1 MKDLVCYT
9 LHLDSGECL
18 EALLPVS
25 IPVRLVIDLLI
36 RTSHLPTTHN
46 EIEQPLSYALFAGPE
61 RHRLS
66 NEQTLAQTPY
76 ANGGELWLM
85 AMEIPVVTHDTT
97 PASRPRP
104 TLQTLLMATLL
115 LGGIGLVVTL
125 VLLVLFLPDT
135 WTDLANANGTPER
148 TPATRGGLLHNA
160 PSPAVS
166 MIGDHALSPTST
178 MIPRPISVYAITPAS
193 PVLLTRPLSLTLRGS
208 ALDQV
213 ETVRLVPEANDAPP
227 MSASFTIQ
235 TPQTLNLTIQNPP
248 VSLSGIVTYTVE
260 LNNRRAT
267 SFTLQGA
274 TPATGSLSPT
284 STPSFPSTDEPG
296 TFLASVAQSFQ
307 GTEESE
313 NYQSCISG
321 QVRDSK
327 GEGIRSAILIITN
340 GNLSIE
346 KITLEG
352 GTYRHCNMG
361 AATWRVRLTFVPGPV
376 PLANDPV
383 AECFVNGEASQ
394 EAIVNFIEQ

>member
-18 EALLPVS
+18 EVLLPVS

-46 EIEQPLSYALFAGPE
+46 DMGQPLSYALFAGPE
-61 RHRLS
+61 RRRLS
-66 NEQTLAQTPY
+66 NEQTLSQTSY
-76 ANGGELWLM
+76 ASGGELWLM

-104 TLQTLLMATLL
+104 TLQTLLMVTLL
-115 LGGIGLVVTL
+115 PGGIGLVVVL

-135 WTDLANANGTPER
+135 WTGLANIKGTPEK
-148 TPATRGGLLHNA
+148 TPATREGLRHNA
-160 PSPAVS
+160 PSPALS
-166 MIGDHALSPTST
+166 MMGDRALSPTST

-193 PVLLTRPLSLTLRGS
+193 PVLLTRPLSLTLRGN
-208 ALDQV
+208 ALDRV
-213 ETVRLVPEANDAPP
+213 ETVRLVPETNDTPP
-227 MSASFTIQ
+227 VSASFTIQ
-235 TPQTLNLTIQNPP
+235 TPHMLNLTIQNPP
-248 VSLSGIVTYTVE
+248 VSSSGIITYTVE
-260 LNNRRAT
+260 LNNRQAT

-274 TPATGSLSPT
+274 APTTETRSPT
-284 STPSFPSTDEPG
+284 STPSVPSANEPG
-296 TFLASVAQSFQ
+296 TFFASVAQSFQ

-321 QVRDSK
+321 QVLDSK
-327 GEGIRSAILIITN
+327 GEGIRSAILTITN
-340 GNLSIE
+340 GHLSIE

-361 AATWRVRLTFVPGPV
+361 SATWHVRLTFVPGPV
-376 PLANDPV
+376 PLANEPV